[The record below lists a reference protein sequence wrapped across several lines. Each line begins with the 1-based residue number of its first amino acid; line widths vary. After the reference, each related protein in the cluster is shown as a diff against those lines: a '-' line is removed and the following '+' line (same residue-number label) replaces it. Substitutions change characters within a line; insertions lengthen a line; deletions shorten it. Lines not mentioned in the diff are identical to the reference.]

1 MPMVSRRAVVFG
13 LFLLPISRAFGAPKR
28 RSTRVPGRVYA
39 TKKSA
44 APLRVL
50 DAAVFSIANDNDR
63 YVAVVQLETL
73 PKDGPVLV
81 LASGEVKA
89 NSWGSQFGDS
99 PGKGAASF
107 EFDRARADEVAKLWG
122 VARRDRVPLGVG
134 LFARW
139 KAKGRF
145 VVGKPM
151 PIVLTLENT
160 GTAPVWFNTGGRQR
174 GPRDNR
180 FVFGASRDGAA
191 LPVITA
197 YDFGGLGSVQP
208 LEPGTSVERSED
220 LTRWIAVDRPG
231 SYKVTCHYEL
241 ELTTGTD
248 GGQWPAR
255 GHELWDW
262 ATDDVIDVN
271 VG

>member
-1 MPMVSRRAVVFG
+1 MRMVSRRAVIFG
-13 LFLLPISRAFGAPKR
+13 FFLLPIAPAFAARK
-28 RSTRVPGRVYA
+28 RVPGRVYA

-44 APLRVL
+44 SPMRVL
-50 DAAVFSIANDNDR
+50 EAGVFSIANANDR
-63 YVAVVQLETL
+63 YVGVVQLEKL

-81 LASGEVKA
+81 LASGEVTS

-107 EFDRARADEVAKLWG
+107 EFDRGRADEVAKLWG
-122 VARRDRVPLGVG
+122 VTRRDRVQLGAG
-134 LFARW
+134 LFGRW
-139 KAKGRF
+139 KAKGPF

-160 GTAPVWFNTGGRQR
+160 GTAAVWFNTGGRQR

-180 FVFGASRDGAA
+180 FMFGASRDGGAP
-191 LPVITA
+191 LPVKDA
-197 YDFGGLGSVQP
+197 PDFGGLGSVQP
-208 LEPGTSVERSED
+208 LEPGKSIQVSED

-231 SYKVTCHYEL
+231 SYKVTCRYEL

-248 GGQWPAR
+248 GGSWPAH

-262 ATDDVIDVN
+262 ATDDVIDVT